1 MKKKRQHTRDLA
13 LLSAYLD
20 GELQPHQ
27 HQALA
32 ARLQAEPDLREW
44 LESLRKVKRT
54 VGYLPRLRAP
64 RNYTLTPEMVTV
76 RKKKAAPFAGT
87 LRLASTLAAI
97 LMVVL
102 FGVEFLFTS
111 GPLAR
116 TQMASAPQMEAA
128 VMMDD
133 AEPAPLILWG
143 HPGVGGGGVD
153 MPIEGRGGDGPV
165 MMEAPVIIESMPV
178 EVEVAVEEAMP
189 VEEPVAEDLPAVMPE
204 AMPEMMAEA
213 ELSPPADTEMESL
226 QMAAEGEKQMPI
238 LGINLDEGGE
248 IIQRSGD
255 TLGIQATPP
264 AWRVILRAVQIA
276 LGVFA
281 VGGGLT
287 WWLLRRRG

>member
-1 MKKKRQHTRDLA
+1 MKKERQHTRDLA

-20 GELQPHQ
+20 DALRPADR
-27 HQALA
+27 QALI
-32 ARLQAEPDLREW
+32 ARLRHEPELVAQLERLRRTK
-44 LESLRKVKRT
+44 LT

-64 RNYTLTPEMVTV
+64 RNYTLTPEMVSM
-76 RKKKAAPFAGT
+76 RSQKKQPFAST
-87 LRLASTLAAI
+87 LRLASALAAI

-133 AEPAPLILWG
+133 AQPEPLILWG
-143 HPGVGGGGVD
+143 HPAVGGGAD
-153 MPIEGRGGDGPV
+153 MPVEGRGGDGPV
-165 MMEAPVIIESMPV
+165 MMEAPVMVESMPV

-204 AMPEMMAEA
+204 AMPEMMVEP
-213 ELSPPADTEMESL
+213 EIFPPADTAMEPL
-226 QMAAEGEKQMPI
+226 LEAAEGEKQMPI

-276 LGVFA
+276 LGVVA

>member
-27 HQALA
+27 YQALVS
-32 ARLQAEPDLREW
+32 RLQAEPDLRER
-44 LESLRKVKRT
+44 LESLRKVKLT
-54 VGYLPRLRAP
+54 VGYLPRLHAH

-87 LRLASTLAAI
+87 LRLASALAAI
-97 LMVVL
+97 LMVAL

-116 TQMASAPQMEAA
+116 TQMTSVPQMESA

-133 AEPAPLILWG
+133 AQPEPLIVWG
-143 HPGVGGGGVD
+143 APGTGGAGGFVD
-153 MPIEGRGGDGPV
+153 GRGGDASV
-165 MMEAPVIIESMPV
+165 MEAPVMIESMPV
-178 EVEVAVEEAMP
+178 EEEAAVEELLT
-189 VEEPVAEDLPAVMPE
+189 EELPSGMPE
-204 AMPEMMAEA
+204 EVPEMMLEA
-213 ELSPPADTEMESL
+213 ELSPPADTEMEAL
-226 QMAAEGEKQMPI
+226 QMAAEGEKQMLI

-255 TLGIQATPP
+255 TLGIQTAQP

-276 LGVFA
+276 LGVI
-281 VGGGLT
+281 VLGGGLT
-287 WWLLRRRG
+287 WWLLRRRVY

>member
-1 MKKKRQHTRDLA
+1 MKKERQHTRDLA

-20 GELQPHQ
+20 DALRPADR
-27 HQALA
+27 QALI
-32 ARLQAEPDLREW
+32 ARLRHEPELVAQLERLRRTK
-44 LESLRKVKRT
+44 LT

-64 RNYTLTPEMVTV
+64 RNYTLTPEMVSM
-76 RKKKAAPFAGT
+76 RSQKKQPFAST
-87 LRLASTLAAI
+87 LRLASALAAI

-102 FGVEFLFTS
+102 FGVEFLFTT
-111 GPLAR
+111 GPLASS
-116 TQMASAPQMEAA
+116 QLASEPMLEAA

-133 AEPAPLILWG
+133 AQPEPLILWG
-143 HPGVGGGGVD
+143 HPGVGGGGAD
-153 MPIEGRGGDGPV
+153 MPVEGRGGDGSV
-165 MMEAPVIIESMPV
+165 MMEAPVMVESMPV
-178 EVEVAVEEAMP
+178 EVEVAVEEARP

-204 AMPEMMAEA
+204 MMAEA
-213 ELSPPADTEMESL
+213 DLSPPTDTEMESL
-226 QMAAEGEKQMPI
+226 QMAAEGKKQMPI

-276 LGVFA
+276 LGVVA

-287 WWLLRRRG
+287 WWLLRRRE

>member
-1 MKKKRQHTRDLA
+1 MKKERQHTRDLA

-20 GELQPHQ
+20 DALRPADR
-27 HQALA
+27 QALI
-32 ARLQAEPDLREW
+32 ARLRHEPELVAQLERLRRTK
-44 LESLRKVKRT
+44 LT
-54 VGYLPRLRAP
+54 VGYLPRLHAP

-76 RKKKAAPFAGT
+76 RKQKAAPFAGT
-87 LRLASTLAAI
+87 LRLASALAAI

-143 HPGVGGGGVD
+143 HPGVGGGGAD
-153 MPIEGRGGDGPV
+153 MPVEGRGGEGPV

-178 EVEVAVEEAMP
+178 EVEVAVEEP
-189 VEEPVAEDLPAVMPE
+189 LTEELPAE
-204 AMPEMMAEA
+204 MPEMMVEA
-213 ELSPPADTEMESL
+213 EISPPADTAMKPLLE
-226 QMAAEGEKQMPI
+226 AAEGEKQMPI

-276 LGVFA
+276 LGVVA

-287 WWLLRRRG
+287 WWLLRRRGIAKPPRP

>member
-27 HQALA
+27 YQALVS
-32 ARLQAEPDLREW
+32 RLQAEPDLRER
-44 LESLRKVKRT
+44 LESLRKVKLT
-54 VGYLPRLRAP
+54 VGYLPRLHAP

-87 LRLASTLAAI
+87 LRLASALAAI
-97 LMVVL
+97 LMVAL

-116 TQMASAPQMEAA
+116 TQMTSAPQMEAA
-128 VMMDD
+128 VMMD
-133 AEPAPLILWG
+133 AAQPEPLIVWG
-143 HPGVGGGGVD
+143 APGTGGAGGFVD
-153 MPIEGRGGDGPV
+153 GRGGDGPV
-165 MMEAPVIIESMPV
+165 VMEAPVMIESMPV
-178 EVEVAVEEAMP
+178 EEEVAVEELLT
-189 VEEPVAEDLPAVMPE
+189 EELPSGMPE
-204 AMPEMMAEA
+204 EVPEMMLEA
-213 ELSPPADTEMESL
+213 ELSPPADTEMEAL
-226 QMAAEGEKQMPI
+226 QMAAEGEKQMLI

-255 TLGIQATPP
+255 TLGIQTAPP

-276 LGVFA
+276 LGAIA

-287 WWLLRRRG
+287 WWLLRRRVY

>member
-1 MKKKRQHTRDLA
+1 MKKERQHTRNLA

-20 GELQPHQ
+20 DALRPADR
-27 HQALA
+27 QALI
-32 ARLQAEPDLREW
+32 ARLRQEPELVAQLERLRRTK
-44 LESLRKVKRT
+44 LT
-54 VGYLPRLRAP
+54 VGYLPRLHAP

-87 LRLASTLAAI
+87 LRLASALAAI

-143 HPGVGGGGVD
+143 HPGVGGGAD
-153 MPIEGRGGDGPV
+153 MPVEGRGGDGPV
-165 MMEAPVIIESMPV
+165 LMEAPVIIESMPV

-204 AMPEMMAEA
+204 ARPEMMVEP
-213 ELSPPADTEMESL
+213 EIFPPADTAMEPL
-226 QMAAEGEKQMPI
+226 LEAAEGEKQMPI
-238 LGINLDEGGE
+238 LGINLEEGGE

-255 TLGIQATPP
+255 TMGIQIAQP
-264 AWRVILRAVQIA
+264 AWRAAVRVLQIA
-276 LGVFA
+276 LGVIA

-287 WWLLRRRG
+287 WWILRQRG